1 MSIAHDLKIL
11 YHLTLAPIRGR
22 THQERL
28 ESFYAKQ
35 AEDYDAF
42 RARLLQGRRE
52 LYERLP
58 IPQNGIWIEMGG
70 GTGANLEFLGTRVRL
85 LKQIHIVD
93 LSPSLL
99 QIASKRI
106 AEHGWTNVRL
116 HQADATT
123 FAAAEPA
130 DVITFSYSLTMIPD
144 WFTALE
150 NAARLLK
157 PDGVLGVADFFVAR
171 KHPVAGFGQHSWW
184 ARTFWPTWFA
194 LDNVHLN
201 ADHVPYLHQHFEPC
215 YYNENRVTV
224 PYVPFVRVPVY
235 QFIGRTPRK

>member
-1 MSIAHDLKIL
+1 MSIAHDLIIL
-11 YHLTLAPIRGR
+11 YHLTLVPIRGR

-58 IPQNGIWIEMGG
+58 TPETGVWIEMGG
-70 GTGANLEFLGTRVRL
+70 GTGANLEFLGPRIRT

-99 QIASKRI
+99 RIASRRI
-106 AEHGWTNVRL
+106 AESGWTNVQL

-123 FAAAEPA
+123 FHLAEPA
-130 DVITFSYSLTMIPD
+130 DVVTFSYSLTMIPD
-144 WFTALE
+144 WFAALE
-150 NAARLLK
+150 NATRLLK
-157 PDGVLGVADFFVAR
+157 PSGLLGVADFFVAR
-171 KHPVAGFGQHSWW
+171 KHPAPGFGHHSWW

-194 LDNVHLN
+194 LDNVQLN
-201 ADHVPYLHQHFEPC
+201 TDHVPYLHRHFEP
-215 YYNENRVTV
+215 YHYHEDRVKV
-224 PYVPFVRVPVY
+224 PYMPFVRVPVY
-235 QFIGRTPRK
+235 QFIGRMPQK